1 MSTKKVSTKRTD
13 TMLEIQ
19 EDEDGELYIELPQKV
34 LEQLGWNEGDTL
46 VWYEDE
52 KGNWNI
58 KKATEDEQ

>member
-1 MSTKKVSTKRTD
+1 
-13 TMLEIQ
+13 
-19 EDEDGELYIELPQKV
+19 

-58 KKATEDEQ
+58 KKATEDE